1 MHDLV
6 QACYGRALKSS
17 AGLKASTCRD
27 AIAAPA
33 AANTERDGCC

>member
-6 QACYGRALKSS
+6 QACYGRALK
-17 AGLKASTCRD
+17 ASTSRD
-27 AIAAPA
+27 ASAAPA